1 MNELEFKI
9 YLSDLTPEA
18 QERLLAFMKVKSAT
32 ELNWDN
38 DTLPIA
44 SVPAPDE
51 EFEADCT
58 STQVYSFAKLF
69 DGKDPHCS

>member
-1 MNELEFKI
+1 MDELEFEI
-9 YLSDLTPEA
+9 YLSDLIPEA

-38 DTLPIA
+38 DTLPVA

-51 EFEADCT
+51 
-58 STQVYSFAKLF
+58 SFDDEIFQDMYLDSKL
-69 DGKDPHCS
+69 DQHLNQ

>member
-1 MNELEFKI
+1 MENEFEI

-18 QERLLAFMKVKSAT
+18 QERLLAFMKVKNAT

-51 EFEADCT
+51 ELEEEIFQGMYLD
-58 STQVYSFAKLF
+58 SKL
-69 DGKDPHCS
+69 DQNLSQ